1 MNNFITR
8 FQSFITENELF
19 AKDERVLL
27 AISGGVDSV
36 VMCHLF
42 QQAGFQFGIAHCNF
56 QLRGEASD
64 GDETFVN
71 NLARKL
77 KVPFFSKSFDTE
89 AFAARH
95 KISIQMAARELRYEW
110 LEQIRQTHDFQWL
123 ATAHHL
129 NDSTETFFYN
139 FAKGTGIR
147 GLHGI
152 PLKNE
157 RIVRPLLFAT
167 KDEILDFAKTENIA
181 YREDASNE
189 EIKYDRNKIRHQVIP
204 VFKALNPDFEQTA
217 ADNLRRIREVEFLFD
232 WAVAQIRR
240 EVVKEREEKIQINV
254 SKLLDYQFA
263 TSTLLYEWLKPFGFH
278 PDLIGKMLEAQ
289 TGAVFYSLTHRLLV
303 DRKSFII
310 EKQALEPQNEQFVIT
325 EEIRDLQLNV
335 GNFTFEYKTGRP
347 ETFNDDDFTV
357 YLDAEKL
364 RFPLTLRHWQP
375 GDFFYPLGLRGNRQK
390 IQDFFT
396 NQKLARF
403 DKERVWILTSGEDIC
418 WVVGYRPDER
428 FKITAT
434 TKAYWVIRFKKS

>member
-1 MNNFITR
+1 MDNFITR

-19 AKDERVLL
+19 ANTDRILL
-27 AISGGVDSV
+27 AVSGGVDSV
-36 VMCHLF
+36 VLCYLF
-42 QQAGFQFGIAHCNF
+42 QQSGFQFGIAHCNF

-64 GDETFVN
+64 GDEVFVK
-71 NLARKL
+71 NLARRL
-77 KVPFFSKSFDTE
+77 EVPFFSKSFDTN
-89 AFAARH
+89 AFAAKH

-129 NDSTETFFYN
+129 NDSIETFFYN

-167 KDEILDFAKTENIA
+167 KDEILDFAKAENIA
-181 YREDASNE
+181 YRKDASNE
-189 EIKYDRNKIRHQVIP
+189 EIKYDRNKIRHQVMP
-204 VFKALNPDFEQTA
+204 VFKSLNPDFERTA
-217 ADNLRRIREVEFLFD
+217 AENLRRIQEVEFLFD

-240 EVVKEREEKIQINV
+240 EAVQEIEDKIQI
-254 SKLLDYQFA
+254 SIAKTTDYQPA
-263 TSTLLYEWLKPFGFH
+263 ASTLLYEWLKPFGFH
-278 PDLIGKMLEAQ
+278 PDLIDKMLEAQ

-303 DRKSFII
+303 DRDTFII

-325 EEIRDLQLNV
+325 EKIRDLHLNV
-335 GNFTFEYKTGRP
+335 GSFTFEYKTGHP
-347 ETFNDDDFTV
+347 ETFTDDNYTV

-390 IQDFFT
+390 LQDFFT
-396 NQKLARF
+396 NQKLSRF
-403 DKERVWILTSGEDIC
+403 DKERAWILISGKDIC
-418 WVVGYRPDER
+418 WVVGHRLDER
-428 FKITAT
+428 FKITST